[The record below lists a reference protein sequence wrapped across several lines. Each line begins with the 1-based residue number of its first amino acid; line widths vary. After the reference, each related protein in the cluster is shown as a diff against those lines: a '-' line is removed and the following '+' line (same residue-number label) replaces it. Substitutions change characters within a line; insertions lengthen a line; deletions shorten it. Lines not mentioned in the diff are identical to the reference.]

1 MNKGSIVRSLVI
13 LAVVLLASAAV
24 LPAAVAASGS
34 RQEGPNRAAVVVR
47 FSEDNIVTACVS
59 FSEPTID
66 GEELLQRSGLNAG
79 FAGDG
84 ALCSIQNAG
93 CPANDCFCQC
103 PFPKCEY
110 WAFYQLNDGAWQYS
124 NVGAAWSQ
132 VGNGGVQA
140 WSWGPGNWVSGVEP
154 PAITFE
160 QVCQGAAVG
169 DAATSAATSAAASEP
184 ASPTGPSIPEPM
196 TLLILAGGVAG
207 VAVYAQRARR

>member
-1 MNKGSIVRSLVI
+1 MMNKGSIARILVI
-13 LAVVLLASAAV
+13 LAVVLLAGAIV

-47 FSEDNIVTACVS
+47 FSEDNVVTACVS

-66 GEELLQRSGLNAG
+66 GEELLRRSGLNAG
-79 FAGDG
+79 FASNG

-93 CPANDCFCQC
+93 CPANDCFCRC
-103 PFPKCEY
+103 PFPECEY

-124 NVGAAWSQ
+124 NVGAAWSE

-140 WSWGPGNWVSGVEP
+140 WSWGPGNWISGVEP

-160 QVCQGAAVG
+160 QVCG
-169 DAATSAATSAAASEP
+169 DTGATSAATSAAASEP
-184 ASPTGPSIPEPM
+184 ASPAGPSIPEPM

>member
-1 MNKGSIVRSLVI
+1 MGKGPIARILVI
-13 LAVVLLASAAV
+13 LALLWLAGAVVR
-24 LPAAVAASGS
+24 PPEAVASGM

-47 FSEDNIVTACVS
+47 FSDDNVVTACVA

-79 FAGDG
+79 FAGNG

-93 CPANDCFCQC
+93 CPANDCFCRC
-103 PFPKCEY
+103 PFPECEY

-132 VGNGGVQA
+132 VGNGAVQA

-154 PAITFE
+154 PAVTFE
-160 QVCQGAAVG
+160 QVCGATG
-169 DAATSAATSAAASEP
+169 ATSAVAPEP

-196 TLLILAGGVAG
+196 TFLILAGGVAG
-207 VAVYAQRARR
+207 VAVYVQRARR